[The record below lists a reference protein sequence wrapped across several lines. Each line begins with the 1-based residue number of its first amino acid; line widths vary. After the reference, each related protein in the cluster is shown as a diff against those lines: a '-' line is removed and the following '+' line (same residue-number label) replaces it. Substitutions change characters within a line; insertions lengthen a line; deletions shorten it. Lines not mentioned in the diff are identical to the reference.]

1 MQHLYTYQYHNPK
14 LPIEADEATIWIA
27 APSEVIADYVAIG
40 LGFVPCGGQIF
51 NDRETHEMLREMAA
65 CIDVGI
71 DMVVYSIPG
80 KA

>member
-27 APSEVIADYVAIG
+27 APSEVIADYVGFG

-51 NDRETHEMLREMAA
+51 NDRETQEMIGTEA
-65 CIDVGI
+65 GI
-71 DMVVYSIPG
+71 DIVIYNIPG